1 MELRNCILIALA
13 FDATAAEVE
22 QARSIM
28 DRVYG
33 GPTATVDPKFVVTGT
48 VAADGTTAA
57 TTNQPIQPANN
68 DTASTAQFDNTG
80 LPWDERIHSSS
91 RALTDKG
98 VWKSKRGVD
107 PAYKKQIEAQLLAT
121 VGNGNT
127 LTSGSVADGDKGDI
141 VVTGSG
147 GIWNIVADPTPPP
160 LAAPAGLPSL
170 PGANAAPPVDPA
182 YTGLVKLIAENTNS
196 AANPTGRLTDDW
208 VKQVLTHFGVA
219 EGSLQNLAH
228 APQLVPQI
236 DSYIRTALGL

>member
-48 VAADGTTAA
+48 VAADGTTTAS
-57 TTNQPIQPANN
+57 TNQAIAETP
-68 DTASTAQFDNTG
+68 STAQFDNTG

-121 VGNGNT
+121 VGNGNGNGNM
-127 LTSGSVADGDKGDI
+127 LAG
-141 VVTGSG
+141 TGSPAPLQ
-147 GIWNIVADPTPPP
+147 NIVADPAPPP

-196 AANPTGRLTDDW
+196 TANPTGRLTDDW
-208 VKQVLTHFGVA
+208 VKQVLTHYGVA

-236 DSYIRTALGL
+236 DAYIRTALGL